1 LESDDLKSRVHRAW
15 KARFAAPGAVN
26 RRVTDDMKRVAFVTG
41 ASQGLGAE
49 IAVALARD
57 GCHVAVSS
65 RRVERL
71 SDTLGRIEAAG
82 ARGVPVRLDVRSQ
95 ADVERAMAEVVSA
108 FGRADI
114 LVNNAAV
121 TLRRTALDMSREEWD
136 EIMAVNLKGSFF
148 MAQQMGRH
156 LIGAGRPGCIV
167 SLASTHGLVG
177 YAQRSA
183 YGIAKA
189 GIIQMTRMLAIEWA
203 DHGIRVNAIA
213 PGTIDTPSRA
223 EYFSAHPEAKKAMT
237 ERIPFGRFGTT
248 DEVAGM
254 ACYLASPQAA
264 YITGQTLVLDG
275 GLTSY

>member
-1 LESDDLKSRVHRAW
+1 
-15 KARFAAPGAVN
+15 
-26 RRVTDDMKRVAFVTG
+26 VTEKRTAFVTG

-49 IAVALARD
+49 IAVALAQD
-57 GCHVAVSS
+57 GCDVAVSS

-82 ARGVPVRLDVRSQ
+82 GRGVPVELDARSGESM
-95 ADVERAMAEVVSA
+95 ARAMSEVAGA
-108 FGRADI
+108 FGHVDT

-121 TLRRTALDMSREEWD
+121 TLRRTALEMTREEWD
-136 EIMAVNLKGSFF
+136 ELMSVNLKGVFF
-148 MAQQMGRH
+148 MSQQMGRH
-156 LIGAGRPGCIV
+156 LVAKRRPGCIV

-177 YAQRSA
+177 FAQRSA

-189 GIIQMTRMLAIEWA
+189 GILQMTRMLAIEWA
-203 DHGIRVNAIA
+203 EHGIRVNAVA
-213 PGTIDTPSRA
+213 PGTLDTPSRA

-237 ERIPFGRFGTT
+237 DRVPFRRFGTPG
-248 DEVAGM
+248 EVA
-254 ACYLASPQAA
+254 AAVRYLASPQAA

>member
-1 LESDDLKSRVHRAW
+1 
-15 KARFAAPGAVN
+15 
-26 RRVTDDMKRVAFVTG
+26 VALVTG
-41 ASQGLGAE
+41 ASQGLGAA

-57 GCHVAVSS
+57 GCDVAVSS
-65 RRVERL
+65 RRVEKL

-95 ADVERAMAEVVSA
+95 PDMERAMSEVVGA
-108 FGRADI
+108 LGRVDT

-121 TLRRTALDMSREEWD
+121 TLRRTALEMTREEWD
-136 EIMAVNLKGSFF
+136 EVMNVNLKGSFF

-156 LIGAGRPGCIV
+156 LIRSKQPGCIV

-183 YGIAKA
+183 YGISKA

-203 DHGIRVNAIA
+203 EHGIRVNAIA

-223 EYFSAHPEAKKAMT
+223 EYFSANPQARQAMT
-237 ERIPFGRFGTT
+237 ERIPFHRFGTP

-254 ACYLASPQAA
+254 VRYLASPEAA